1 MLLFRII
8 YMISLEHHFWLNTLK
23 SEHLFNVAAVDDF
36 NCWLVGSLIYNYAI
50 NLKKNNNNKSKRK
63 HNMWM
68 FFCFF
73 LKKSMYIKQV
83 LK

>member
-50 NLKKNNNNKSKRK
+50 NLKK
-63 HNMWM
+63 
-68 FFCFF
+68 
-73 LKKSMYIKQV
+73 KQQQQ
-83 LK
+83 KQKEA

>member
-8 YMISLEHHFWLNTLK
+8 YMISLEHQFWLNTLK

-50 NLKKNNNNKSKRK
+50 NLKKQQQQ
-63 HNMWM
+63 
-68 FFCFF
+68 
-73 LKKSMYIKQV
+73 KQ
-83 LK
+83 KEA

>member
-36 NCWLVGSLIYNYAI
+36 NCRLVGSLIYNYAI
-50 NLKKNNNNKSKRK
+50 NLKKTITKAKGITCE
-63 HNMWM
+63 
-68 FFCFF
+68 CFF
-73 LKKSMYIKQV
+73 FFLKSMYIKQV